1 MGNTRIL
8 TQEFEYLA
16 PQTVSEALQLLSQYG
31 QNAKI
36 IAGGTD
42 VVPQLKYEKISPT
55 HLITVARISD
65 LNYIQEDKTLR
76 IGAGTKLR
84 DVKMYCE
91 DKQRY
96 QSLHDALCSI
106 GKVQV
111 MNMGTLGGNLCTASP
126 AADSAP
132 PLLVLEGR
140 VKLISEKGERTV
152 SLGDFFQA
160 PNMTAMQPNEMMLEI
175 QIPKPKRNSGDAF
188 IKIARV
194 AADISKISCAVAIE
208 RNGDICTSCRIAM
221 GAVAAVPI
229 RIPAAE
235 RQLSGQ
241 RIDDELFEKAAKVL
255 SADIKPLTDL
265 RSTESY
271 RRRVSAILFKD
282 TFAKAWDRTGG
293 EK

>member
-8 TQEFEYLA
+8 THEFEYLA
-16 PQTVSEALQLLSQYG
+16 PQTIPELLQLLHRHG
-31 QNAKI
+31 QDAKI

-42 VVPQLKYEKISPT
+42 VVPGLKYEKISPT

-65 LNYIQEDKTLR
+65 LNYIQEDETLR
-76 IGAGTKLR
+76 IGAATKLR

-91 DKQRY
+91 DKEQY
-96 QSLHDALCSI
+96 KSLHEALCSI

-132 PLLVLEGR
+132 PLLVLGGR
-140 VKLISEKGERTV
+140 VKLLSERGERTI
-152 SLGDFFQA
+152 SLGDFFRG
-160 PNMTAMQPNEMMLEI
+160 PNMTALEPDEMMLEI
-175 QIPKPKRNSGDAF
+175 QIPIPKKNSGDAF

-194 AADISKISCAVAIE
+194 AADISKISCAVAVE
-208 RNGDICTSCRIAM
+208 RNGDICTFCRIAM

-235 RQLSGQ
+235 TQLSGQ
-241 RIDDELFEKAAKVL
+241 RIDDELFDEAAKVL
-255 SADIKPLTDL
+255 SGDIKPLTDV

-271 RRRVSAILFKD
+271 RRCVSEILFKD
-282 TFAKAWDRTGG
+282 TFVRAWDRAGG